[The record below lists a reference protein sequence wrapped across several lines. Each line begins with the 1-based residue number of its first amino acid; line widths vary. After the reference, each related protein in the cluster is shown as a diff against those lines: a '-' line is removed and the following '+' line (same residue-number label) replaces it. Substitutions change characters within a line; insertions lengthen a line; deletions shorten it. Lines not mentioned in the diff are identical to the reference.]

1 MSNHSTYRRIAW
13 AHLAHDSKDE
23 ESPSINPPLTTAILD
38 TGLYDGVQR
47 VLFGNSL
54 SFWPHKLL
62 FIDAIKH
69 LSRGALSVSLD
80 RYIQIDID
88 DIFVG
93 KRGIR
98 MKEPD
103 VQVCE

>member
-13 AHLAHDSKDE
+13 AHLAYDSKDE
-23 ESPSINPPLTTAILD
+23 ESASINPPLTTAILD